1 MSKRFEMTQLED
13 LYQIFI
19 QHPNVVIDSRKVVD
33 NCLFFALK
41 GANFDGN
48 QFAEQAI
55 KNGAAFAVIDN
66 PDFQKNER
74 CILVDDVL
82 TTLQNLASFHRQT
95 FEIPILAI
103 TGSNGK
109 TTTKELVNEVLKSFY
124 NAHCTK
130 GNFNNHIGVPLTL
143 LAMQK
148 NTEIAVI
155 EMGANHI
162 GEIEFL
168 CKIAQPT
175 HGIITNI
182 GKAHL
187 EGFGGF
193 EGVKKGKGEL
203 FQYLRKNNG
212 VAIVNLD
219 EPFLNEMSA
228 GIPHR
233 VFYHRSN
240 FPSHKNIPFEI
251 KFITENPFVKVGF
264 LDHDQSIE
272 VESQIIGHYNFNN
285 IQTAIAVGKY
295 FKVPA
300 EKIKSAIE
308 NYIPSNNRSQ
318 IIKKET
324 NTYILDAYNA
334 NPTSMKQALNNL
346 QSVEGNSKIAI
357 LGDMLE
363 LGDYSQKEH
372 LELIEHAK
380 ALDLDQ
386 LILVGK
392 EFEKTIKNDSTILSF
407 DEIESLKNWF
417 SKQVFQNTVFL
428 IKGSRGLKLEKLLEE
443 SLQDHP

>member
-1 MSKRFEMTQLED
+1 MSSIQD
-13 LYQIFI
+13 LYNIYL
-19 QHPNVVIDSRKVVD
+19 QHPNVVIDSRKVID
-33 NCLFFALK
+33 SCLFFALH

-55 KNGAAFAVIDN
+55 KNGAAYAVIDN
-66 PDFQKNER
+66 ADFQFSEQ

-82 TTLQNLASFHRQT
+82 KTLQDLASFHRQT
-95 FEIPILAI
+95 FEIPVLAI

-109 TTTKELVNEVLKSFY
+109 TTTKELIYNVLKSYY
-124 NAHCTK
+124 NSHSTK
-130 GNFNNHIGVPLTL
+130 GNYNNHIGVPLTL
-143 LAMQK
+143 LAIQK

-162 GEIEFL
+162 GEIGFL
-168 CKIAQPT
+168 CEIAKPT

-187 EGFGGF
+187 EGFGGL
-193 EGVKKGKGEL
+193 EGVKQGKGEL
-203 FQYLRKNNG
+203 FQFLKRNKG
-212 VAIVNLD
+212 VAIINLD
-219 EPFLNEMSA
+219 EPFLYEMSK
-228 GIPHR
+228 GIAHR

-240 FPSHKNIPFEI
+240 FPSPKNIPFEI
-251 KFITENPFVKVGF
+251 KLIAETPFVRVGF
-264 LDHDQSIE
+264 LDRDE
-272 VESQIIGHYNFNN
+272 LVEIQSQIIGSYNFNN

-300 EKIKSAIE
+300 ENIKSAIE
-308 NYIPSNNRSQ
+308 DYVPSNNRSQ

-324 NTYILDAYNA
+324 NTFILDAYNA

-346 QSVEGNSKIAI
+346 KTVAGNYKIAI

-363 LGDYSQKEH
+363 LGKYSQKEH
-372 LELIEHAK
+372 QQLIEYAK
-380 ALDLDQ
+380 KLDFDQ

-392 EFEKTIKNDSTILSF
+392 EFEKTVQNNSKILKF
-407 DEIESLKNWF
+407 EEIESLKSWY
-417 SKQVFQNTVFL
+417 SKQNFNNTVLL

-443 SLQDHP
+443 ALQDNP